1 MQYHNFYFNNSYDL
15 LVNNG
20 IPVFSVKTDAF
31 TIRSSDL
38 EKASKILNILNKGNI
53 GSWRISK
60 SENSSSLFAS
70 NKLEIKNNINIQI
83 NPIIVNNI
91 HDTR

>member
-1 MQYHNFYFNNSYDL
+1 MQYHNFYFSKSYDL

-20 IPVFSVKTDAF
+20 VSVLSVKTDAF

-38 EKASKILNILNKGNI
+38 EKASTILNILNKGNI

-60 SENSSSLFAS
+60 GENSSTLFAS
-70 NKLEIKNNINIQI
+70 NKLEIKK
-83 NPIIVNNI
+83 
-91 HDTR
+91 